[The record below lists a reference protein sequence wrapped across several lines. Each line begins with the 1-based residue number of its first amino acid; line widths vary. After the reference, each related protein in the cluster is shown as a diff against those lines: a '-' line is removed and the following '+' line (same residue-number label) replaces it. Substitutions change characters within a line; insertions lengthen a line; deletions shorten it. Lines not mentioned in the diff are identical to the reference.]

1 MHCAFVITFKIIN
14 KTTCWEMSKRLKKNI
29 CGVKIT
35 FQGLMTY
42 INKYK
47 IWMRFI
53 KLHSRTLLEIV
64 QCTRHAQNKKKQKQK
79 TKNKPKKKTNKKQ
92 TDEYNL
98 ST

>member
-1 MHCAFVITFKIIN
+1 
-14 KTTCWEMSKRLKKNI
+14 MSKRLKKNI

-64 QCTRHAQNKKKQKQK
+64 QCKRHKTKQKQKQK
-79 TKNKPKKKTNKKQ
+79 TKNKTKKKTIKKP

>member
-1 MHCAFVITFKIIN
+1 MHCVFVSAFKIIN

-64 QCTRHAQNKKKQKQK
+64 QCTRHKTKQKQKQK
-79 TKNKPKKKTNKKQ
+79 TKNKTKKKPIKKQ

>member
-1 MHCAFVITFKIIN
+1 
-14 KTTCWEMSKRLKKNI
+14 MSKRLKKNI

-64 QCTRHAQNKKKQKQK
+64 QCTRHAQNKKKTK
-79 TKNKPKKKTNKKQ
+79 TKNKKQNEKKPNKKQ
-92 TDEYNL
+92 TGEYNL